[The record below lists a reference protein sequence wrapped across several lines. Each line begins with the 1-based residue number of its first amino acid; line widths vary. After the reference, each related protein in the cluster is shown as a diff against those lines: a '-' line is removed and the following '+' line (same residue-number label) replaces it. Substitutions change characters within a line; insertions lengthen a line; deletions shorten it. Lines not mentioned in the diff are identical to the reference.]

1 MYCSVCGT
9 KIDENASF
17 CPNCG
22 ASVKIES
29 KDVAATETVA
39 EAVAP
44 VVEEIKQE
52 IPAVENNE
60 RVSEIV
66 SETVETV
73 NVSPV
78 VEETPE
84 PVVEPIPTPVV
95 EPIPTPVVEPIPT
108 PVVEP
113 IPTPVVEETP
123 TLVVEEIPTPVVEE
137 TPTPVVEPIP
147 TPVVEPIPTPVAE
160 PDIKVSNP
168 APAKQAKPKKEKK
181 KGKGCLIAVLIAAA
195 VLVLLFLLAAIIS
208 VVVILVA
215 KKGNTVQNPYDYSN
229 MEDYYGDY
237 HGEAT
242 VMKTSGASEL
252 CDYLND
258 EGISAVEDDFLTDLE
273 PSSFAFSL
281 YETDDSLASWDMYV
295 DLGDYMDYQTI
306 MYTDFISWKDYE
318 DENYF
323 VGEIVPDENGAFH
336 ITVEDQDLSG
346 RYASSFL
353 GLSDDNTDGIVS
365 LDFFGTIDS
374 STGELTGQL
383 TVYIKYPEMDSTFA
397 ENILVTAT
405 KD

>member
-73 NVSPV
+73 NVS
-78 VEETPE
+78 
-84 PVVEPIPTPVV
+84 
-95 EPIPTPVVEPIPT
+95 
-108 PVVEP
+108 
-113 IPTPVVEETP
+113 PVVEETP